1 MKTEIFDGKLW
12 KVTYEGDFKQHKR
25 MELIGDAPTKMANEM
40 TPEPSDEVLEANV
53 DNEPHEENK
62 EVKKKKRGS

>member
-25 MELIGDAPTKMANEM
+25 MELIGDAPTKMANEV
-40 TPEPSDEVLEANV
+40 TPEPSDEVLEVEMDNV
-53 DNEPHEENK
+53 PHEENK